1 MFMYAGNMTSHDAAD
16 RGRRALPQQS
26 RSHAKVE
33 AILRAA
39 RQILTD
45 PSAPPLTVRNLADGL
60 GFSTGVIYRYFESL
74 DAIAEAVV
82 REHAELTEQG
92 LADLLA
98 RIEPAT
104 AEELFGEVFQYF
116 VGFYAENPDMARSG
130 LSGELAL
137 RYEEVERASNE
148 EAIRMVLE
156 RGRDL
161 GLLGRDRRV
170 EIRVRLLW
178 FAAAEAVTHSFID
191 DPEGDQLL
199 FEEIGQMIRTLN
211 NNNMAGDN
219 EQ

>member
-1 MFMYAGNMTSHDAAD
+1 MTSHDAED
-16 RGRRALPQQS
+16 RGRRAQPQQS

-33 AILRAA
+33 AILKAA

-45 PSAPPLTVRNLADGL
+45 PAQQLTIRNLADRL

-74 DAIAEAVV
+74 DAIADAVV
-82 REHAELTEQG
+82 REHAELTDRG

-98 RIEPAT
+98 RIEPDT
-104 AEELFGEVFQYF
+104 AERLFDQVFQF
-116 VGFYAENPDMARSG
+116 FIDFYADNPEMANSG
-130 LSGELAL
+130 LNGDLAI
-137 RYEEVERASNE
+137 RYLEVERASNE

-161 GLLGRDRRV
+161 GVLGAGRRI

-178 FAAAEAVTHSFID
+178 FAAGEAVVNSFAD
-191 DPEGDQLL
+191 DPEGDQML
-199 FEEIGQMIRTLN
+199 FEEIRRMTRALN
-211 NNNMAGDN
+211 TNPAGDN

>member
-1 MFMYAGNMTSHDAAD
+1 MTSHDAEG
-16 RGRRALPQQS
+16 RGRRAQPQQS

-33 AILRAA
+33 AILQAA

-45 PSAPPLTVRNLADGL
+45 PAAQPLTIRNLADRL

-82 REHAELTEQG
+82 REHAELTERG

-98 RIEPAT
+98 RIEPDT
-104 AEELFGEVFQYF
+104 AEQLFGQVFQF
-116 VGFYAENPDMARSG
+116 FINFHADNPESAGSG
-130 LSGELAL
+130 LNGELAI
-137 RYEEVERASNE
+137 RYLEVERASNE
-148 EAIRMVLE
+148 ESIRMVLK

-161 GLLGRDRRV
+161 GVLGAGRRI

-178 FAAAEAVTHSFID
+178 FAAEEAVLNSFAD
-191 DPEGDQLL
+191 DPGGDQML
-199 FEEIGQMIRTLN
+199 FEEIRRMIRALN
-211 NNNMAGDN
+211 TNPEGNY

>member
-1 MFMYAGNMTSHDAAD
+1 MTSRDAEY
-16 RGRRALPQQS
+16 RGRRAQPQQS

-33 AILRAA
+33 AILKAA

-45 PSAPPLTVRNLADGL
+45 PAQQLTIRNLADRL

-82 REHAELTEQG
+82 REHADLTDRG

-98 RIEPAT
+98 RIEPDT
-104 AEELFGEVFQYF
+104 AEGLFDQVFQ
-116 VGFYAENPDMARSG
+116 FYIDFYTDNPAMAKSG
-130 LSGELAL
+130 LTGDLAM
-137 RYEEVERASNE
+137 RYLEVERASNE
-148 EAIRMVLE
+148 EAIRMVLK

-161 GLLGRDRRV
+161 GILGAGRRI

-178 FAAAEAVTHSFID
+178 FAAAEAVTNSFVD
-191 DPEGDQLL
+191 DPEGNQML
-199 FEEIGQMIRTLN
+199 FEEIRCMTRALN
-211 NNNMAGDN
+211 TNPAGDN